1 MTSHELWPLAAHPT
15 PLQSRQ
21 ALPCL
26 AELRVSS
33 SQACHYSRGHY
44 YPLILLS
51 KSARAVLKFEP
62 SNECTFLR
70 VKIARDMQE
79 RVERCRAFRGA
90 LELADLVDRALV
102 YVMDQ
107 DADCRAQEKEG
118 AASPGRGHAWS
129 VKWVSP
135 ADKTGGAP

>member
-1 MTSHELWPLAAHPT
+1 M
-15 PLQSRQ
+15 
-21 ALPCL
+21 
-26 AELRVSS
+26 
-33 SQACHYSRGHY
+33 
-44 YPLILLS
+44 
-51 KSARAVLKFEP
+51 AVLKFES
-62 SNECTFLR
+62 SNECIFLR

-79 RVERCRAFRGA
+79 RVERCCAFRGA
-90 LELADLVDRALV
+90 LELADLVERALV